1 MGRQLKRRVSPAQ
14 FRSPAFGLVNVNE
27 SFPSRRLEDASH
39 EFVSLWVDPTGA
51 VRYIWALSVYESTM
65 DELANRRVAPTPSVP
80 PKVKGTRPPNEID
93 FWRGYALIAI
103 FINHVPGIYFE
114 QFTHRN
120 YGFSDSAELFVLLAG
135 WSLRAMVDRSPDLQP
150 VRLVLRIGGR
160 AIVLYI
166 AQQVITVMAI
176 AMIAATALIT
186 QTNLVLQWN
195 NAAAVFEEPVTANIG
210 LVLLSHH
217 LGYFDILPL
226 YIVLMSMA
234 PLMAVLYRVS
244 PALLLAV
251 SGSLYFA
258 TLYTGFNLPTWP
270 VEGRWFFNPFAW
282 QFVFAIGYVLG
293 GSGPPQNF
301 VRKYRFPIR
310 LLGAIFLI
318 ASLFAAIYG
327 WYPDWLSAPE
337 PAAFFV
343 VDKTFQTPLRLLHV
357 LALFA
362 ALGGAFLFIVRYLPP
377 IARFF
382 SMLGR
387 NSLNVFCVGSLLSL
401 GGQIVRF
408 AFPESLWVDTIVLIT
423 GLLVLSIT
431 AWVSEWRQR
440 LRA

>member
-1 MGRQLKRRVSPAQ
+1 
-14 FRSPAFGLVNVNE
+14 
-27 SFPSRRLEDASH
+27 
-39 EFVSLWVDPTGA
+39 
-51 VRYIWALSVYESTM
+51 M
-65 DELANRRVAPTPSVP
+65 DELATRRVAPTPSVP

-93 FWRGYALIAI
+93 FWRGFALVAI
-103 FINHVPGIYFE
+103 FVNHIPGIYFE
-114 QFTHRN
+114 RFTHRN
-120 YGFSDSAELFVLLAG
+120 FGFSDSAELFVLLAG

-150 VRLVLRIGGR
+150 FRLVLRIGGR
-160 AIVLYI
+160 AMVLYI
-166 AQQVITVMAI
+166 AQQVITVMAV
-176 AMIAATALIT
+176 AMIAATALYT
-186 QTNLVLQWN
+186 GTTLVLQWN
-195 NAAAVFEEPVTANIG
+195 NAAALFDEPVTSNIG
-210 LVLLSHH
+210 VVLLTHH

-226 YIVLMSMA
+226 YIVLMMMA
-234 PLMAVLYRVS
+234 PIMAILYRVS
-244 PALLLAV
+244 PLALLVV

-282 QFVFAIGYVLG
+282 QFVFVIGYMLG
-293 GSGPPQNF
+293 GQGPAQNL
-301 VRKYRFPIR
+301 VGKYRLPLRIV
-310 LLGAIFLI
+310 AILFLVY
-318 ASLFAAIYG
+318 SLFAAIYG

-357 LALFA
+357 LALVA
-362 ALGGAFLFIVRYLPP
+362 AFGGSFWFLFKYMQPIVRYC
-377 IARFF
+377 

-408 AFPESLWVDTIVLIT
+408 AFSESLWVDTVVLIV
-423 GLLVLSIT
+423 GLIVLSIT

>member
-1 MGRQLKRRVSPAQ
+1 
-14 FRSPAFGLVNVNE
+14 
-27 SFPSRRLEDASH
+27 
-39 EFVSLWVDPTGA
+39 
-51 VRYIWALSVYESTM
+51 M

-103 FINHVPGIYFE
+103 FINHVPGIFYE

-120 YGFSDSAELFVLLAG
+120 FGFSDSAELFVLLAG

-150 VRLVLRIGGR
+150 VRLVLRIGSR
-160 AIVLYI
+160 AVTLYI

-176 AMIAATALIT
+176 AMIAATALLT

-195 NAAAVFEEPVTANIG
+195 NAAAVFAEPVTANIG
-210 LVLLSHH
+210 LVLISHH

-226 YIVLMSMA
+226 YIVLMWMA
-234 PLMAVLYRVS
+234 PVMAVLYRVS
-244 PALLLAV
+244 PAVLLAA
-251 SGSLYFA
+251 SGGLYVA

-270 VEGRWFFNPFAW
+270 VEGRWYFNPFAW
-282 QFVFAIGYVLG
+282 QFVFAIGYMLG
-293 GSGPPQNF
+293 GPGPSQRI
-301 VRKYRFPIR
+301 VQKYRLSVR
-310 LLGAIFLI
+310 IFGVLFVI
-318 ASLFAAIYG
+318 GSLFAATYG
-327 WYPDWLSAPE
+327 WYPDWLTAPE

-357 LALFA
+357 LALVATF
-362 ALGGAFLFIVRYLPP
+362 GGSFYFIIKYARPVARYC
-377 IARFF
+377 

-401 GGQIVRF
+401 SGQISRF
-408 AFPESLWVDTIVLIT
+408 VLSESLWVDTMVLIL
-423 GLLVLSIT
+423 GLVLLSMT

>member
-1 MGRQLKRRVSPAQ
+1 
-14 FRSPAFGLVNVNE
+14 
-27 SFPSRRLEDASH
+27 
-39 EFVSLWVDPTGA
+39 
-51 VRYIWALSVYESTM
+51 M
-65 DELANRRVAPTPSVP
+65 DELATRRVAPTPSVP
-80 PKVKGTRPPNEID
+80 AKVKGARPPNEID

-103 FINHVPGIYFE
+103 FINHIPGIFFE
-114 QFTHRN
+114 RFTHRN
-120 YGFSDSAELFVLLAG
+120 FGFSDSAELFVLLAG

-160 AIVLYI
+160 AVVLYI

-176 AMIAATALIT
+176 AMIAATALYT
-186 QTNLVLQWN
+186 GTNLVLQWN
-195 NAAAVFEEPVTANIG
+195 NAAAVFDEPVTANIG

-226 YIVLMSMA
+226 YIVLMTMA
-234 PLMAVLYRVS
+234 PIMAVIYRVS
-244 PALLLAV
+244 PLVLLVV
-251 SGSLYFA
+251 SASLYVA
-258 TLYTGFNLPTWP
+258 TLSTGFNLPTWP
-270 VEGRWFFNPFAW
+270 VEGRWYFNPFAW
-282 QFVFAIGYVLG
+282 QFVFSIGYMLG
-293 GSGPPQNF
+293 GQGPAQNA
-301 VRKYRFPIR
+301 VSKYRLPLRI
-310 LLGAIFLI
+310 LAIVFLVF
-318 ASLFAAIYG
+318 SFFAATYS

-357 LALFA
+357 LALVA
-362 ALGGAFLFIVRYLPP
+362 AFGGTFWFFVKYMRPIVR
-377 IARFF
+377 FC

-408 AFPESLWVDTIVLIT
+408 AFSSSLWVDTAVLII
-423 GLLVLSIT
+423 GLILLSIT

>member
-1 MGRQLKRRVSPAQ
+1 
-14 FRSPAFGLVNVNE
+14 
-27 SFPSRRLEDASH
+27 
-39 EFVSLWVDPTGA
+39 
-51 VRYIWALSVYESTM
+51 M

-93 FWRGYALIAI
+93 FWRGFALIAI

-114 QFTHRN
+114 RFTHRN

-160 AIVLYI
+160 AVTLYI
-166 AQQVITVMAI
+166 AQQVITIMAV
-176 AMIAATALIT
+176 AMIAATALLT

-195 NAAAVFEEPVTANIG
+195 NAAALFDEPVTANIG
-210 LVLLSHH
+210 IVLLSHH

-226 YIVLMSMA
+226 YIVLMCMA
-234 PLMAVLYRVS
+234 PVIAVLYRVS
-244 PALLLAV
+244 PGVLLAA
-251 SGSLYFA
+251 SGSLYLA

-282 QFVFAIGYVLG
+282 QFVFSIGYMLG
-293 GSGPPQNF
+293 GQGPSQRL
-301 VRKYRFPIR
+301 VKRFRRPLR
-310 LLGAIFLI
+310 IFGLI
-318 ASLFAAIYG
+318 FRGGSLFAAIYG
-327 WYPDWLSAPE
+327 WYPDWLTAPE

-357 LALFA
+357 LALMA
-362 ALGGAFLFIVRYLPP
+362 AFGGAFYFMVKYIGPV
-377 IARFF
+377 ARFC

-401 GGQIVRF
+401 SGQIIRF
-408 AFPESLWVDTIVLIT
+408 TLPETLWVDTAVLIL
-423 GLLVLSIT
+423 GLVLLSLT

>member
-1 MGRQLKRRVSPAQ
+1 
-14 FRSPAFGLVNVNE
+14 
-27 SFPSRRLEDASH
+27 
-39 EFVSLWVDPTGA
+39 
-51 VRYIWALSVYESTM
+51 M

-93 FWRGYALIAI
+93 FWRGFALIAI

-114 QFTHRN
+114 RFTHRN

-160 AIVLYI
+160 AVTLYI
-166 AQQVITVMAI
+166 AQQVITIMAV
-176 AMIAATALIT
+176 AMIAATALLT

-195 NAAAVFEEPVTANIG
+195 NAAALFDEPVTANIG
-210 LVLLSHH
+210 IVLLSHH

-226 YIVLMSMA
+226 YIVLMCMA
-234 PLMAVLYRVS
+234 PVIAVLYRVS
-244 PALLLAV
+244 PGVLLAA
-251 SGSLYFA
+251 SGSLYLA

-282 QFVFAIGYVLG
+282 QFVFSIGYMLG
-293 GSGPPQNF
+293 GQGPSQRL
-301 VRKYRFPIR
+301 VKRFR
-310 LLGAIFLI
+310 LPLRMFGLVFLGG
-318 ASLFAAIYG
+318 SLFAAIYG
-327 WYPDWLSAPE
+327 WYPDWLTAPE

-357 LALFA
+357 LALMA
-362 ALGGAFLFIVRYLPP
+362 AFGGAFYFMVKYIGPV
-377 IARFF
+377 ARFC

-401 GGQIVRF
+401 SGQIIRF
-408 AFPESLWVDTIVLIT
+408 TLPETLWVDTAVLIL
-423 GLLVLSIT
+423 GLVLLSLT

>member
-1 MGRQLKRRVSPAQ
+1 MAMTS
-14 FRSPAFGLVNVNE
+14 
-27 SFPSRRLEDASH
+27 D
-39 EFVSLWVDPTGA
+39 
-51 VRYIWALSVYESTM
+51 M
-65 DELANRRVAPTPSVP
+65 DELAKRRVAPTPSVP
-80 PKVKGTRPPNEID
+80 PKVRGTRPPNEID

-103 FINHVPGIYFE
+103 FINHIPGIYFE
-114 QFTHRN
+114 QLTHRN
-120 YGFSDSAELFVLLAG
+120 FGFSDSAELFVLLAG
-135 WSLRAMVDRSPDLQP
+135 WSLRAMVDRSPELQP

-166 AQQVITVMAI
+166 AQQVITLMAV

-186 QTNLVLQWN
+186 ETTLVLQWN
-195 NAAAVFEEPVTANIG
+195 NAAAMFDEPVTANIG
-210 LVLLSHH
+210 VVALTHH

-226 YIVLMSMA
+226 YIVLMAMA

-244 PALLLAV
+244 PPLLLVV
-251 SGSLYFA
+251 SGATYAL

-282 QFVFAIGYVLG
+282 QFIFSIGYMLG
-293 GSGPPQNF
+293 GDGPSQRL
-301 VRKYRFPIR
+301 VRKYRFPLR
-310 LLGAIFLI
+310 VLGLLFI
-318 ASLFAAIYG
+318 AYSLFAAMNG
-327 WYPDWLSAPE
+327 WYTDWLSAPE

-357 LALFA
+357 LALA
-362 ALGGAFLFIVRYLPP
+362 AAFGGSFYFILKYMRP
-377 IARFF
+377 IARFC

-387 NSLNVFCVGSLLSL
+387 NSLNVFCIGSLLSL

-408 AFPESLWVDTIVLIT
+408 TLPESLWVDTLVLIV
-423 GLLVLSIT
+423 GLCVLSAT

>member
-1 MGRQLKRRVSPAQ
+1 MTR
-14 FRSPAFGLVNVNE
+14 
-27 SFPSRRLEDASH
+27 
-39 EFVSLWVDPTGA
+39 EFVTAGASTGPPHFFKWD
-51 VRYIWALSVYESTM
+51 RCWLKTSDM
-65 DELANRRVAPTPSVP
+65 DELAKRRVAPTPSVP

-103 FINHVPGIYFE
+103 FINHIPGIFFE
-114 QFTHRN
+114 NFTHRN
-120 YGFSDSAELFVLLAG
+120 FGFSDSAELFVFLAG
-135 WSLRAMVDRSPDLQP
+135 WSLRAMVDRSPQLEP

-160 AIVLYI
+160 AVTLYI

-186 QTNLVLQWN
+186 ETTLVLQWN
-195 NAAAVFEEPVTANIG
+195 NAAAVFDEPVTANVG
-210 LVLLSHH
+210 LVILSHH

-234 PLMAVLYRVS
+234 PLMAVLYRLS
-244 PALLLAV
+244 PSLMLAV
-251 SGSLYFA
+251 SASLYVA

-282 QFVFAIGYVLG
+282 QFIFAIGYALG
-293 GSGPPQNF
+293 GDGPAQRM
-301 VRKYRFPIR
+301 VSKYRFPLRIFGVLFVVFSVFAA
-310 LLGAIFLI
+310 LLG
-318 ASLFAAIYG
+318 
-327 WYPDWLSAPE
+327 WHPDWLTAPE

-343 VDKTFQTPLRLLHV
+343 VDKTFQTPLRLLHL
-357 LALFA
+357 LALTA
-362 ALGGAFLFIVRYLPP
+362 ALGGSFYFIVKYMRP

-401 GGQIVRF
+401 AGQIFRF
-408 AFPESLWVDTIVLIT
+408 SFPESLWVDTAILII
-423 GLLVLSIT
+423 GLLLLSMT

>member
-1 MGRQLKRRVSPAQ
+1 
-14 FRSPAFGLVNVNE
+14 
-27 SFPSRRLEDASH
+27 
-39 EFVSLWVDPTGA
+39 
-51 VRYIWALSVYESTM
+51 M

-80 PKVKGTRPPNEID
+80 PKVKGTRAPNEID

-103 FINHVPGIYFE
+103 FINHVPGIFYE
-114 QFTHRN
+114 QFTHKN
-120 YGFSDSAELFVLLAG
+120 FGFSDSAELFVLLAG
-135 WSLRAMVDRSPDLQP
+135 WSLRAMVDRSPDLEP

-160 AIVLYI
+160 AVTLYI

-176 AMIAATALIT
+176 AMIAATALLT

-210 LVLLSHH
+210 LVILSHH

-226 YIVLMSMA
+226 YIVLMWMA
-234 PLMAVLYRVS
+234 PVFAVLYRVS
-244 PALLLAV
+244 PTVLLAA
-251 SGSLYFA
+251 SGGLYVA

-270 VEGRWFFNPFAW
+270 VEGRWYFNPFAW
-282 QFVFAIGYVLG
+282 QFVFALGYMLG
-293 GSGPPQNF
+293 GPGPGQQI
-301 VRKYRFPIR
+301 VQKYRLPIR
-310 LLGAIFLI
+310 IFGVLFVVG
-318 ASLFAAIYG
+318 SLFAATYG
-327 WYPDWLSAPE
+327 WYFDWLTAPE

-357 LALFA
+357 LALMATF
-362 ALGGAFLFIVRYLPP
+362 GGAFYFILKYLPQ
-377 IARFF
+377 IARFC

-401 GGQIVRF
+401 SGQIGRF
-408 AFPESLWVDTIVLIT
+408 ALSESLWVDTAVLIL
-423 GLLVLSIT
+423 GPVLLSLT